1 MENKQVDQTDELS
14 NQSANRNCYGCREP
28 LPSGVSFCV
37 ACGKN
42 NLSPDA
48 GGMAVGKTEMA
59 AEKSKERWKQ
69 IKRWFR
75 YRYLR

>member
-1 MENKQVDQTDELS
+1 MVNKQVDQTHDS
-14 NQSANRNCYGCREP
+14 SKPSVDRNCYGCREP
-28 LPSGVSFCV
+28 LPNGANFCV

-48 GGMAVGKTEMA
+48 GGVAVGKTELA
-59 AEKSKERWKQ
+59 TEKSKERWKQ

-75 YRYLR
+75 YRCLR